1 MVDGKIKKEYGTQ
14 YKKGCRIFFE
24 NSKTLNLRDSQTVK
38 TV

>member
-1 MVDGKIKKEYGTQ
+1 MVDGKIKKNTAPNI
-14 YKKGCRIFFE
+14 KKGVVSFE